1 VALDGVDLHVRAGE
15 VVALVGK
22 NGAGL
27 VVAAAGAGL
36 LPAGNLIEFYG
47 VLLQDRPNSY
57 GAYGLGQEP
66 WIGSDVGWI
75 TFLLGALI
83 LSSAGYSPPSGW
95 RGPACVRAGWWPS
108 RPAGP
113 RSAGPQSLRARA
125 GPAQRGCADRLRAAW
140 SLFGRLLLRRPGAVP

>member
-1 VALDGVDLHVRAGE
+1 MALDGVDLHVRAGE

-66 WIGSDVGWI
+66 WIGRRLDHLLAGRADPFIGGVLAAVGMARTGMRPRWLVAFAPCWPQECWPAI
-75 TFLLGALI
+75 
-83 LSSAGYSPPSGW
+83 SSRSG
-95 RGPACVRAGWWPS
+95 
-108 RPAGP
+108 RPC
-113 RSAGPQSLRARA
+113 SAWLR
-125 GPAQRGCADRLRAAW
+125 
-140 SLFGRLLLRRPGAVP
+140 